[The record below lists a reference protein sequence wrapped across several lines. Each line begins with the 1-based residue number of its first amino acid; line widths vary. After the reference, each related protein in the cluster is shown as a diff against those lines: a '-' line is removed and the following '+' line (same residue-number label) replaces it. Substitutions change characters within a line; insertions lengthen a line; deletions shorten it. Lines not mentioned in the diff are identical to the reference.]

1 LHCID
6 EWLDSRAGI
15 HKRSS
20 TVSTAPSNYIRNTDS
35 VKLHIRQSTFEP
47 LEAPGV
53 FIAAADAP
61 EMPPIPAKYLTGE
74 ASKPVAPATATITTS
89 SATETTASSSSP
101 RPPAE
106 AAPLPEEP
114 AAPPTDHIARL
125 EHEQE
130 RLETCKRKLR
140 KEIYE
145 LEIVLPPNS
154 CSLKLEVREQLKSR
168 LEELR
173 GEYADAEKAAH
184 DTGLKLYR
192 AYRRT
197 DKKNGVDGPTH
208 LWVSRV
214 TG

>member
-1 LHCID
+1 
-6 EWLDSRAGI
+6 
-15 HKRSS
+15 
-20 TVSTAPSNYIRNTDS
+20 
-35 VKLHIRQSTFEP
+35 
-47 LEAPGV
+47 
-53 FIAAADAP
+53 
-61 EMPPIPAKYLTGE
+61 MPPIPAKYLAGAT
-74 ASKPVAPATATITTS
+74 SKPAAVPAAATTTTS
-89 SATETTASSSSP
+89 STTETTTSFSSP
-101 RPPAE
+101 PPTAE
-106 AAPLPEEP
+106 AAPSSEE
-114 AAPPTDHIARL
+114 AAPSSEQAAPSSEKSAEPTDLISRL

-130 RLETCKRKLR
+130 RLETRKRELR
-140 KEIYE
+140 KEVYE
-145 LEIVLPPNS
+145 LEIVLPPNP

-168 LEELR
+168 LEELH